1 MSVVISVLSPVL
13 VGDSGIALEVVMPLS
28 DADGLNGFQGTELG
42 DGGLACDSGTD
53 ADGLNGFQGTELGDD
68 GLGGDSDSGL
78 EAVMSISGTVGLN
91 GFRNIELGD

>member
-1 MSVVISVLSPVL
+1 MINVLSPVL
-13 VGDSGIALEVVMPLS
+13 VGDSGIALEVVTPLS
-28 DADGLNGFQGTELG
+28 
-42 DGGLACDSGTD
+42 D

-78 EAVMSISGTVGLN
+78 GAVKSMSGTVGLN